1 MERKLLFTGRHF
13 WNRKCRKK
21 TWWQQE
27 FAVFKCEATANS
39 VTGHVCVNSNK
50 SAAQREYV
58 TGIAKICRRKGVSM
72 QKQKR
77 KTNHIH
83 RAACALLA
91 GLALSLGLLTGCG
104 SDGSTIV
111 VGKKNEKGYSRA
123 EVMVIAMTEK
133 KRYEEVCTDQIWGVS
148 VGEKGDDFE
157 TYLKKQIRS
166 FMDELKIMNLLAA
179 DRGISLTSEE
189 RAAMDR
195 AAAEYFGRLPQSAID
210 SMGVTEADVQH
221 IYEDYG
227 LAEKLAGQ
235 LTDNVALEVSD
246 SEAKVIHV
254 KQIKT
259 SDESEADAF
268 QRAASQEDAD
278 FQSCAEEAGLTV
290 SDRVLG
296 RGDESDAYE
305 KEAFSL
311 AEGAVSQVIHA
322 DDAYYVLKCTD
333 DYDED
338 ETAARKER
346 IYEER
351 KKRAFQEIYD
361 RFSNTISVSY
371 SSGLWDS
378 LDLTSE
384 FEKNDADFFEIYA
397 EYAIK

>member
-1 MERKLLFTGRHF
+1 
-13 WNRKCRKK
+13 
-21 TWWQQE
+21 
-27 FAVFKCEATANS
+27 
-39 VTGHVCVNSNK
+39 
-50 SAAQREYV
+50 
-58 TGIAKICRRKGVSM
+58 
-72 QKQKR
+72 
-77 KTNHIH
+77 
-83 RAACALLA
+83 
-91 GLALSLGLLTGCG
+91 
-104 SDGSTIV
+104 
-111 VGKKNEKGYSRA
+111 
-123 EVMVIAMTEK
+123 
-133 KRYEEVCTDQIWGVS
+133 
-148 VGEKGDDFE
+148 
-157 TYLKKQIRS
+157 
-166 FMDELKIMNLLAA
+166 MDELKIMNLLAA

-254 KQIKT
+254 SQIKT

-351 KKRAFQEIYD
+351 KKTRLSGDLRPVQQYDLRFLQQRALGQSGSDLGVREKLTRISL
-361 RFSNTISVSY
+361 RFTRNMRSNR
-371 SSGLWDS
+371 
-378 LDLTSE
+378 
-384 FEKNDADFFEIYA
+384 
-397 EYAIK
+397 

>member
-1 MERKLLFTGRHF
+1 
-13 WNRKCRKK
+13 
-21 TWWQQE
+21 
-27 FAVFKCEATANS
+27 
-39 VTGHVCVNSNK
+39 
-50 SAAQREYV
+50 
-58 TGIAKICRRKGVSM
+58 
-72 QKQKR
+72 
-77 KTNHIH
+77 
-83 RAACALLA
+83 
-91 GLALSLGLLTGCG
+91 
-104 SDGSTIV
+104 
-111 VGKKNEKGYSRA
+111 
-123 EVMVIAMTEK
+123 
-133 KRYEEVCTDQIWGVS
+133 
-148 VGEKGDDFE
+148 
-157 TYLKKQIRS
+157 
-166 FMDELKIMNLLAA
+166 
-179 DRGISLTSEE
+179 
-189 RAAMDR
+189 
-195 AAAEYFGRLPQSAID
+195 
-210 SMGVTEADVQH
+210 MGVTEADVQH

-254 KQIKT
+254 SQIKT

-338 ETAARKER
+338 ETAARKGAHLRGAEKTR
-346 IYEER
+346 LSGDLR
-351 KKRAFQEIYD
+351 PVQQYD
-361 RFSNTISVSY
+361 LRFS

>member
-1 MERKLLFTGRHF
+1 
-13 WNRKCRKK
+13 
-21 TWWQQE
+21 
-27 FAVFKCEATANS
+27 
-39 VTGHVCVNSNK
+39 
-50 SAAQREYV
+50 
-58 TGIAKICRRKGVSM
+58 
-72 QKQKR
+72 
-77 KTNHIH
+77 
-83 RAACALLA
+83 
-91 GLALSLGLLTGCG
+91 
-104 SDGSTIV
+104 
-111 VGKKNEKGYSRA
+111 
-123 EVMVIAMTEK
+123 
-133 KRYEEVCTDQIWGVS
+133 
-148 VGEKGDDFE
+148 
-157 TYLKKQIRS
+157 
-166 FMDELKIMNLLAA
+166 
-179 DRGISLTSEE
+179 
-189 RAAMDR
+189 MDR

-311 AEGAVSQVIHA
+311 AEDAVSQVIHA

>member
-1 MERKLLFTGRHF
+1 
-13 WNRKCRKK
+13 
-21 TWWQQE
+21 
-27 FAVFKCEATANS
+27 
-39 VTGHVCVNSNK
+39 
-50 SAAQREYV
+50 
-58 TGIAKICRRKGVSM
+58 M

-91 GLALSLGLLTGCG
+91 GLAFSLGLLTGCG

-227 LAEKLAGQ
+227 LAEKLAGRNWSLMVGLGILLLCSMAVAAFISHRYVRPVMAAFRQ
-235 LTDNVALEVSD
+235 IKAGGQGAKTHIPEIDDLIEFLSTQDEAPDPLPGQSALYQEFVKNIDTLSAAERAVFDLYMRGHTAREIAEILCLSINTIKPHTRRIYMKLNVTSRKELMVYIQMME
-246 SEAKVIHV
+246 EAK
-254 KQIKT
+254 
-259 SDESEADAF
+259 
-268 QRAASQEDAD
+268 
-278 FQSCAEEAGLTV
+278 
-290 SDRVLG
+290 
-296 RGDESDAYE
+296 DAYVQG
-305 KEAFSL
+305 K
-311 AEGAVSQVIHA
+311 I
-322 DDAYYVLKCTD
+322 
-333 DYDED
+333 
-338 ETAARKER
+338 
-346 IYEER
+346 
-351 KKRAFQEIYD
+351 
-361 RFSNTISVSY
+361 
-371 SSGLWDS
+371 
-378 LDLTSE
+378 
-384 FEKNDADFFEIYA
+384 
-397 EYAIK
+397 

>member
-1 MERKLLFTGRHF
+1 
-13 WNRKCRKK
+13 
-21 TWWQQE
+21 
-27 FAVFKCEATANS
+27 
-39 VTGHVCVNSNK
+39 
-50 SAAQREYV
+50 
-58 TGIAKICRRKGVSM
+58 M

-210 SMGVTEADVQH
+210 SMGVTEADAQH

-235 LTDNVALEVSD
+235 LTDNGG
-246 SEAKVIHV
+246 
-254 KQIKT
+254 
-259 SDESEADAF
+259 
-268 QRAASQEDAD
+268 QRQ
-278 FQSCAEEAGLTV
+278 
-290 SDRVLG
+290 
-296 RGDESDAYE
+296 
-305 KEAFSL
+305 
-311 AEGAVSQVIHA
+311 
-322 DDAYYVLKCTD
+322 
-333 DYDED
+333 
-338 ETAARKER
+338 
-346 IYEER
+346 
-351 KKRAFQEIYD
+351 
-361 RFSNTISVSY
+361 
-371 SSGLWDS
+371 
-378 LDLTSE
+378 
-384 FEKNDADFFEIYA
+384 
-397 EYAIK
+397 

>member
-1 MERKLLFTGRHF
+1 ME
-13 WNRKCRKK
+13 
-21 TWWQQE
+21 
-27 FAVFKCEATANS
+27 
-39 VTGHVCVNSNK
+39 
-50 SAAQREYV
+50 
-58 TGIAKICRRKGVSM
+58 
-72 QKQKR
+72 
-77 KTNHIH
+77 
-83 RAACALLA
+83 
-91 GLALSLGLLTGCG
+91 
-104 SDGSTIV
+104 
-111 VGKKNEKGYSRA
+111 
-123 EVMVIAMTEK
+123 MTD
-133 KRYEEVCTDQIWGVS
+133 R
-148 VGEKGDDFE
+148 
-157 TYLKKQIRS
+157 KKQI
-166 FMDELKIMNLLAA
+166 LKIVV
-179 DRGISLTSEE
+179 EE
-189 RAAMDR
+189 YV
-195 AAAEYFGRLPQSAID
+195 AAAEPVGSKAIAQRMPGKISSATIRNELADLTEMGYLEQPHTSAGRVPSAKGYRLYVNELMEHRAL
-210 SMGVTEADVQH
+210 SREE
-221 IYEDYG
+221 EDKLNAS

>member
-1 MERKLLFTGRHF
+1 
-13 WNRKCRKK
+13 
-21 TWWQQE
+21 
-27 FAVFKCEATANS
+27 
-39 VTGHVCVNSNK
+39 
-50 SAAQREYV
+50 
-58 TGIAKICRRKGVSM
+58 M

-246 SEAKVIHV
+246 SEAKVIQV
-254 KQIKT
+254 SQIT
-259 SDESEADAF
+259 
-268 QRAASQEDAD
+268 ASQEDAD

>member
-1 MERKLLFTGRHF
+1 
-13 WNRKCRKK
+13 
-21 TWWQQE
+21 
-27 FAVFKCEATANS
+27 
-39 VTGHVCVNSNK
+39 
-50 SAAQREYV
+50 
-58 TGIAKICRRKGVSM
+58 M

-91 GLALSLGLLTGCG
+91 GLALSLGLLIGCG

-148 VGEKGDDFE
+148 VGKKGDDFE

-254 KQIKT
+254 SQIKT

>member
-1 MERKLLFTGRHF
+1 
-13 WNRKCRKK
+13 
-21 TWWQQE
+21 
-27 FAVFKCEATANS
+27 
-39 VTGHVCVNSNK
+39 
-50 SAAQREYV
+50 
-58 TGIAKICRRKGVSM
+58 M
-72 QKQKR
+72 QKQKKKKSR
-77 KTNHIH
+77 I
-83 RAACALLA
+83 RRMMCAMLA
-91 GLALSLGLLTGCG
+91 GLALSLGILTGCESG
-104 SDGSTIV
+104 GSTIV

-133 KRYEEVCTDQIWGVS
+133 KRYEEVCTDRIWGVS
-148 VGEKGDDFE
+148 VGEKGDSFE
-157 TYLKKQIRS
+157 KYLKKQIRS

-179 DRGISLTSEE
+179 DRGISLSSEE
-189 RAAMDR
+189 RSAMDQ
-195 AAAEYFGRLPQSAID
+195 AAAEYFGRLPQSVID
-210 SMGVTEADVQH
+210 TMGVTQADVQH

-254 KQIKT
+254 SQVKT
-259 SDESEADAF
+259 SEESEADAF
-268 QRAASQEDAD
+268 WRAASQENAD

-290 SDRVLG
+290 TDRVLG
-296 RGDESDAYE
+296 RGDESETYE

-311 AEGAVSQVIHA
+311 AEGEVSPVIHV

-338 ETAARKER
+338 ETAARKDR

-361 RFSNTISVSY
+361 RFSSTISVSY

-378 LDLTSE
+378 LDLTSAVE
-384 FEKNDADFFEIYA
+384 ENDADFFAIYA

>member
-1 MERKLLFTGRHF
+1 
-13 WNRKCRKK
+13 
-21 TWWQQE
+21 
-27 FAVFKCEATANS
+27 
-39 VTGHVCVNSNK
+39 
-50 SAAQREYV
+50 
-58 TGIAKICRRKGVSM
+58 M

-189 RAAMDR
+189 
-195 AAAEYFGRLPQSAID
+195 
-210 SMGVTEADVQH
+210 
-221 IYEDYG
+221 
-227 LAEKLAGQ
+227 LAGQ

-254 KQIKT
+254 SQIKT

-311 AEGAVSQVIHA
+311 AEGTVSQVIHA

>member
-1 MERKLLFTGRHF
+1 
-13 WNRKCRKK
+13 
-21 TWWQQE
+21 
-27 FAVFKCEATANS
+27 
-39 VTGHVCVNSNK
+39 
-50 SAAQREYV
+50 
-58 TGIAKICRRKGVSM
+58 
-72 QKQKR
+72 
-77 KTNHIH
+77 
-83 RAACALLA
+83 
-91 GLALSLGLLTGCG
+91 
-104 SDGSTIV
+104 
-111 VGKKNEKGYSRA
+111 
-123 EVMVIAMTEK
+123 
-133 KRYEEVCTDQIWGVS
+133 
-148 VGEKGDDFE
+148 
-157 TYLKKQIRS
+157 
-166 FMDELKIMNLLAA
+166 MDELKIMNLLAA

-254 KQIKT
+254 SQIKT

-351 KKRAFQEIYD
+351 KKTRLSGDLRPVQQYDLRFLQQRALGQSGSD
-361 RFSNTISVSY
+361 HR
-371 SSGLWDS
+371 SSR
-378 LDLTSE
+378 
-384 FEKNDADFFEIYA
+384 KNDADFFEIYA

>member
-1 MERKLLFTGRHF
+1 
-13 WNRKCRKK
+13 
-21 TWWQQE
+21 
-27 FAVFKCEATANS
+27 
-39 VTGHVCVNSNK
+39 
-50 SAAQREYV
+50 
-58 TGIAKICRRKGVSM
+58 M

-210 SMGVTEADVQH
+210 SMGVTESDVQH

-235 LTDNVALEVSD
+235 LTDNVALEV
-246 SEAKVIHV
+246 I
-254 KQIKT
+254 
-259 SDESEADAF
+259 
-268 QRAASQEDAD
+268 AARHL
-278 FQSCAEEAGLTV
+278 GM
-290 SDRVLG
+290 RVLG
-296 RGDESDAYE
+296 VSCLSNKNLPDCMVPAP
-305 KEAFSL
+305 L
-311 AEGAVSQVIHA
+311 AEIIAVA
-322 DDAYYVLKCTD
+322 GRAGENL
-333 DYDED
+333 
-338 ETAARKER
+338 ARLL
-346 IYEER
+346 
-351 KKRAFQEIYD
+351 RALV
-361 RFSNTISVSY
+361 TK
-371 SSGLWDS
+371 L
-378 LDLTSE
+378 
-384 FEKNDADFFEIYA
+384 
-397 EYAIK
+397 

>member
-1 MERKLLFTGRHF
+1 M
-13 WNRKCRKK
+13 
-21 TWWQQE
+21 
-27 FAVFKCEATANS
+27 
-39 VTGHVCVNSNK
+39 
-50 SAAQREYV
+50 
-58 TGIAKICRRKGVSM
+58 
-72 QKQKR
+72 
-77 KTNHIH
+77 
-83 RAACALLA
+83 
-91 GLALSLGLLTGCG
+91 
-104 SDGSTIV
+104 
-111 VGKKNEKGYSRA
+111 
-123 EVMVIAMTEK
+123 
-133 KRYEEVCTDQIWGVS
+133 
-148 VGEKGDDFE
+148 
-157 TYLKKQIRS
+157 
-166 FMDELKIMNLLAA
+166 
-179 DRGISLTSEE
+179 
-189 RAAMDR
+189 
-195 AAAEYFGRLPQSAID
+195 
-210 SMGVTEADVQH
+210 
-221 IYEDYG
+221 
-227 LAEKLAGQ
+227 
-235 LTDNVALEVSD
+235 ALEVSD

-254 KQIKT
+254 SQIKT

-322 DDAYYVLKCTD
+322 DDAYYVIKCTD

-346 IYEER
+346 SYEER

>member
-1 MERKLLFTGRHF
+1 MERKLLFMGRHF

-58 TGIAKICRRKGVSM
+58 TGITKICRRKGVSM

-254 KQIKT
+254 SQIKT

>member
-1 MERKLLFTGRHF
+1 
-13 WNRKCRKK
+13 
-21 TWWQQE
+21 
-27 FAVFKCEATANS
+27 
-39 VTGHVCVNSNK
+39 
-50 SAAQREYV
+50 
-58 TGIAKICRRKGVSM
+58 
-72 QKQKR
+72 
-77 KTNHIH
+77 
-83 RAACALLA
+83 
-91 GLALSLGLLTGCG
+91 
-104 SDGSTIV
+104 
-111 VGKKNEKGYSRA
+111 
-123 EVMVIAMTEK
+123 
-133 KRYEEVCTDQIWGVS
+133 
-148 VGEKGDDFE
+148 
-157 TYLKKQIRS
+157 
-166 FMDELKIMNLLAA
+166 
-179 DRGISLTSEE
+179 
-189 RAAMDR
+189 MDR
-195 AAAEYFGRLPQSAID
+195 AAADYFGRLPQSAID

-254 KQIKT
+254 SQIKT

>member
-1 MERKLLFTGRHF
+1 
-13 WNRKCRKK
+13 
-21 TWWQQE
+21 
-27 FAVFKCEATANS
+27 
-39 VTGHVCVNSNK
+39 
-50 SAAQREYV
+50 
-58 TGIAKICRRKGVSM
+58 M

-254 KQIKT
+254 SQIKT

-290 SDRVLG
+290 
-296 RGDESDAYE
+296 
-305 KEAFSL
+305 K
-311 AEGAVSQVIHA
+311 
-322 DDAYYVLKCTD
+322 
-333 DYDED
+333 
-338 ETAARKER
+338 
-346 IYEER
+346 
-351 KKRAFQEIYD
+351 
-361 RFSNTISVSY
+361 
-371 SSGLWDS
+371 
-378 LDLTSE
+378 
-384 FEKNDADFFEIYA
+384 
-397 EYAIK
+397 